1 MEASEITTAEEFGVL
16 LRELRGRL
24 TQQAVARRSEI
35 DGAALT
41 RQRVSNI
48 ENGAVPTAE
57 QLRCYVQGCGK
68 PGLFDEFEPVRRRI
82 RPPAVAAAGG
92 AGDEIVHL
100 APPERTGRVPWRLV
114 LSAAAVLAVTVVST
128 AAAVVVLMD
137 GGASDGT
144 ASAGAP
150 DCVDGHL
157 CFWPEPNFLGRKIT
171 LPPDYATGSTCEP
184 LPFVARSAQNN
195 SKERQRLFAG
205 TDCTGQVTILH
216 HLDRV
221 PLPSLA
227 VLSYR
232 HS

>member
-1 MEASEITTAEEFGVL
+1 MDISEITTAEEFGVL
-16 LRELRGRL
+16 LRGLRGRL
-24 TQQAVARRSEI
+24 TQQAVARRSEV
-35 DGAALT
+35 DGVALT
-41 RQRVSNI
+41 RQRVSGI

-57 QLRCYVQGCGK
+57 QLRCFVQGCGK
-68 PGLFDEFEPVRRRI
+68 PGLFDECEPVRRRI
-82 RPPAVAAAGG
+82 GTPAAAAADGV
-92 AGDEIVHL
+92 VHL
-100 APPERTGRVPWRLV
+100 APPERAGRVPWRLV
-114 LSAAAVLAVTVVST
+114 LSVAAVFAVTVVST
-128 AAAVVVLMD
+128 AVAVVVFMD

-150 DCVDGHL
+150 DCVDGHV

-221 PLPSLA
+221 PLPSVA